1 MCSSARGNGPRS
13 AANARDAPA
22 NEGLAPPVG
31 CVARAPADFQSP
43 RDGLRPAHPVDSW
56 ALPSITRHRSL
67 TGGITQQPTRSTLSS
82 YSQANL
88 PKGDIGS
95 GKAQS
100 ERQCP
105 SGNQRVPPP
114 AECVSVGPVAAW
126 LRNAKTPCRARQ
138 AVLLGRPVNTPVSAC
153 HRLAPKS
160 DGSLR
165 PEP

>member
-67 TGGITQQPTRSTLSS
+67 TGGITQQPTRRTLSS

-88 PKGDIGS
+88 PKGDRDPE
-95 GKAQS
+95 K
-100 ERQCP
+100 RFDP
-105 SGNQRVPPP
+105 
-114 AECVSVGPVAAW
+114 
-126 LRNAKTPCRARQ
+126 Q
-138 AVLLGRPVNTPVSAC
+138 ALLGTDLQQSPLTLVSWF
-153 HRLAPKS
+153 
-160 DGSLR
+160 
-165 PEP
+165 